1 MRIEIKTTKADGI
14 IQITTLDERWYAKE
28 IETTKDVDGAIY
40 PEPVKR
46 TVFNPSITWIDK
58 YSPMGMG
65 LLKFYANKGWDEAEV
80 VKKEAAE
87 RGSKVHQACETLI
100 HGGQVT
106 FETAFNNPD
115 DPNNEKLNE
124 PLTPD
129 EYWYVMTFAAWWAVF
144 SAEHEVKVIDT
155 EKTVWVDALPGER
168 YGYAGT
174 RDLKLVVD
182 GRPTVIDLKTSKQ
195 IYLGH
200 ELQLSALK
208 HADSEDPDIFIL
220 QIGYAMNQ
228 RGYKLTQIEDK
239 FPLFLAA
246 KKFWDDANPEAKPKQ
261 KDYPPVIKLAFHESQ
276 KEKITE
282 AIAKNPPVQPIHKIS
297 KRPAK
302 GAKVVKQKRKANA

>member
-1 MRIEIKTTKADGI
+1 VKIEIKTTKADGI

-28 IETTKDVDGAIY
+28 IEVSENGKK
-40 PEPVKR
+40 VKK
-46 TVFNPSITWIDK
+46 TIFNPSITWVDK

-65 LLKFYANKGWDEAEV
+65 LLKFYANKGFDEAEV

-129 EYWYVMTFAAWWAVF
+129 EYWYVMTFAAWWAEF
-144 SAEHEVKVIDT
+144 SAAHEVKVMDT

-174 RDLKLVVD
+174 RDIKLIVD

-208 HADSEDPDIFIL
+208 HADPEDPEIFIL
-220 QIGYAMNQ
+220 QIGYSLNQ
-228 RGYKLTQIEDK
+228 KGYKLTQIEDK

-246 KKFWDDANPEAKPKQ
+246 KKFWDDANPESKPKQ
-261 KDYPPVIKLAFHESQ
+261 KDYPPVIKLAFHEAQ
-276 KEKITE
+276 KEKIVE
-282 AIAKNPPVQPIHKIS
+282 AIAKTPPAKSIPKIP
-297 KRPAK
+297 KKPAK
-302 GAKVVKQKRKANA
+302 GTKVVKPKHK